1 MSVPRPVPEQEE
13 ATRARRLDFDLTEL
27 LTEMINQGASDLHLT
42 VGNPPMIRVD
52 GLLKPLSNYPR
63 LSPDDTKELAY
74 GVLTETQRAEFE
86 KNLELDFSFGVKGL
100 SRFRA
105 NVFRQRDCVAMAL
118 RRIPYEILSFDQLGL
133 PPVVQELADK
143 PNGLVLVTGA
153 TGSGKS
159 TTMAAMI
166 DKINREKQYHIIT
179 IEDPIEYLHSHK
191 RSVVNQRQIHS
202 DTLSFHRAL
211 RSVLRQDPDV
221 VLIGEMRDKE
231 TIEIA
236 LTVAETGHLV
246 FGTLHT
252 NSAAQ
257 TINRIIDVFP
267 PDQQEQ
273 VRTQL
278 ALVLQG
284 VICQQLLPKVGGGRV
299 LCCEV
304 MVATPAIRA
313 AIREGKVHQM
323 DSMIQVGAKYGM
335 QTMNQSLLR
344 AWQKGLITREDALSR
359 SNDPVDLEM
368 MMKRVSSGGVS
379 MTSEATVSHDQE

>member
-1 MSVPRPVPEQEE
+1 MDAPGSSRQ
-13 ATRARRLDFDLTEL
+13 AFDLTEL
-27 LTEMINQGASDLHLT
+27 LNEMINRGASDLHLT
-42 VGNPPMIRVD
+42 VGSPPQIRID
-52 GLLKPLSNYPR
+52 GDLVPFDMPKLT
-63 LSPDDTKELAY
+63 PDQTKELAY

-86 KNLELDFSFGVKGL
+86 KNAELDLSFGIKGL

-118 RRIPYEILSFDQLGL
+118 RRIPFEILNFDKLGL
-133 PPVVQELADK
+133 SKTVEELADK
-143 PNGLVLVTGA
+143 PNGLVLITGA

-166 DKINREKQYHIIT
+166 DKINREQPVHIIT
-179 IEDPIEYLHSHK
+179 IEDPIEFIHSHH
-191 RSVVNQRQIHS
+191 RAIVNQRQLHS
-202 DTLSFHRAL
+202 DTHSFAKAL
-211 RSVLRQDPDV
+211 KSVLRQDPDV
-221 VLIGEMRDKE
+221 VLIGEMRDRE

-284 VICQQLLPKVGGGRV
+284 VICQQLLPKIGGGRV
-299 LCCEV
+299 MACEI
-304 MVATPAIRA
+304 MIANTAIRSG
-313 AIREGKVHQM
+313 IREGKVHQM
-323 DSMIQVGAKYGM
+323 DSMIQVGGKYGM
-335 QTMNQSLLR
+335 QTMNQSLLKSYR
-344 AWQKGLITREDALSR
+344 AGLITKDDALTR
-359 SNDPVDLEM
+359 SNDPIDLDNLMRRED
-368 MMKRVSSGGVS
+368 RNQALDENGL
-379 MTSEATVSHDQE
+379 

>member
-1 MSVPRPVPEQEE
+1 MTEIPREGTGGSQGSDTADSVE
-13 ATRARRLDFDLTEL
+13 FDLTDL
-27 LTEMINQGASDLHLT
+27 LTLLIQKGASDLHLT
-42 VGNPPMIRVD
+42 VGTSPQIRVD
-52 GLLKPLSNYPR
+52 GKLMPLDLPK
-63 LSPDDTKELAY
+63 LTPDDTKELAY
-74 GVLTETQRAEFE
+74 GVLTEAQRAEFE
-86 KNLELDFSFGVKGL
+86 KQNELDLSFGIRGL

-118 RRIPYEILSFDQLGL
+118 RRIPYEILSFDKLGL
-133 PPVVQELADK
+133 PGIVQELADR

-166 DKINREKQYHIIT
+166 DKINHEKACHILT
-179 IEDPIEYLHSHK
+179 IEDPIEFVYQH
-191 RSVVNQRQIHS
+191 RSSIVNQRQIHS
-202 DTLSFHRAL
+202 DTKSFAIAL

-221 VLIGEMRDKE
+221 VLIGELRDRE

-252 NSAAQ
+252 NSAVQ

-284 VICQQLLPKVGGGRV
+284 VLCQQLLPRVGGGRKM
-299 LCCEV
+299 CCEI
-304 MVATPAIRA
+304 MVANIAVRSS
-313 AIREGKVHQM
+313 IRESKVHQM
-323 DSMIQVGAKYGM
+323 DSLIQVGAKYGM
-335 QTMNQSLLR
+335 QTMNQSLFDAL
-344 AWQKGLITREDALSR
+344 KEGVISREDALSR
-359 SNDPVDLEM
+359 SNNPIDLGTMISREF
-368 MMKRVSSGGVS
+368 KIQN
-379 MTSEATVSHDQE
+379 SETR

>member
-1 MSVPRPVPEQEE
+1 MQPPFTPDQQAKPQVY
-13 ATRARRLDFDLTEL
+13 DLTEL
-27 LTEMINQGASDLHLT
+27 LTDMIQRGASDLHLT
-42 VGNPPMIRVD
+42 VGTPPQIRID
-52 GLLKPLSNYPR
+52 GDLEPMNLPR
-63 LSPDDTKELAY
+63 LTPDDTKELAY
-74 GVLTETQRAEFE
+74 GVLTESQRAEFE
-86 KNLELDFSFGVKGL
+86 KYSELDLSFGIKGL

-118 RRIPYEILSFDQLGL
+118 RRIPFEILTFEKLGL
-133 PPVVQELADK
+133 PPIVEELADR

-166 DKINREKQYHIIT
+166 DKINRDKPLHILT
-179 IEDPIEYLHSHK
+179 IEDPIEFIHQHR
-191 RSVVNQRQIHS
+191 RSIVNQRQLHS
-202 DTLSFHRAL
+202 DTQSFAKAL
-211 RSVLRQDPDV
+211 KSVLRQDPDV

-284 VICQQLLPKVGGGRV
+284 VIAQQLLPRIGGGRV
-299 LCCEV
+299 MACEI
-304 MVATPAIRA
+304 MVANAAIRA
-313 AIREGKVHQM
+313 GIREGKIHQM
-323 DSMIQVGAKYGM
+323 DSMIQVGGKYGM
-335 QTMNQSLLR
+335 QTMNQALLAAYR
-344 AWQKGLITREDALSR
+344 SGLVTKDDALSR
-359 SNDPVDLEM
+359 SNDQIDLNNM
-368 MMKRVSSGGVS
+368 MNREAR
-379 MTSEATVSHDQE
+379 TSQSNEANES

>member
-1 MSVPRPVPEQEE
+1 MNTSKNSSVSSSEMPSGGKI
-13 ATRARRLDFDLTEL
+13 TYDLTEL
-27 LTEMINQGASDLHLT
+27 LNEMINKGASDLHLT
-42 VGNPPMIRVD
+42 VGSPPQIRID
-52 GLLKPLSNYPR
+52 GKLTPLNYPR

-86 KNLELDFSFGVKGL
+86 KQSELDLSFGIKGL

-105 NVFRQRDCVAMAL
+105 NVFKQRDCVAMAL
-118 RRIPYEILSFDQLGL
+118 RKIPYEILTFEKLNL
-133 PPVVQELADK
+133 PPIVEELADR

-166 DKINREKQYHIIT
+166 DKINREKSLHIIT
-179 IEDPIEYLHSHK
+179 IEDPIEFIHQHRKSI
-191 RSVVNQRQIHS
+191 VNQRQVHS
-202 DTLSFHRAL
+202 DTVSFQRAL
-211 RSVLRQDPDV
+211 KSILRQDPDV

-252 NSAAQ
+252 NSASQ
-257 TINRIIDVFP
+257 TVNRIIDVFP
-267 PDQQEQ
+267 PDQQDQ

-284 VICQQLLPKVGGGRV
+284 VICQQLLPKIGGGRIM
-299 LCCEV
+299 CCEI
-304 MVATPAIRA
+304 MVANSAIRA

-323 DSMIQVGAKYGM
+323 DSMIQVGGKYGM
-335 QTMNQSLLR
+335 ITMNQSLFK
-344 AWQKGLITREDALSR
+344 AYNNGLITRDEALSR
-359 SNDPVDLEM
+359 SNDPIDLENM
-368 MMKRVSSGGVS
+368 MRRHASGQPV
-379 MTSEATVSHDQE
+379 TTEAENTDG